1 MPDSSQRPHFPTPGA
16 SGPEAQA
23 LAEAVLSVGQERLW
37 FLGQFEP
44 GDPAYNIPLVLRF
57 TGALSADALGA
68 ALDAVA
74 GRHEALR
81 SRFPAL
87 DGRPYVVVD
96 PPAPVPW
103 DSHDLRGC
111 AEAET
116 AARIGEF
123 TNRPFDL
130 AEGPLL
136 RATLLRTGEDT
147 YTFCLVVHHIVAD
160 GWSLGLLRSEL
171 ATLYSAFRA
180 GDGAALED
188 PPSYLAHAAA
198 ERAWLD
204 GPEAA
209 AALDHWRR
217 LLDGT
222 QPLAL
227 PAERPRPSVP
237 TSRGAYRT
245 QVLRGLGRTVEGF
258 ARARRLTPFMVIAAA
273 YQLLLHRCTG
283 QDDFCVGVPTAAR
296 TTVDS
301 ERTVGYF
308 SSTLVLRA
316 DFSETR
322 SFDALLRQIR
332 GDWLRALTHGRVP
345 FERLTEELR
354 QDRDTG
360 RTPVFQTLL
369 TVHTQSGGDLGAHR
383 FADLLCAEADGGHT
397 AAKFELSL
405 DVRPD
410 GDDLHAVFGYRTDL
424 LDAPEVARFAARFE
438 ILLRAALEEPDT
450 PVHLLPLLDEG
461 ESALLRDEAAGPAL
475 PEYPPT
481 VLAAI
486 DRRMARAADAPALVG
501 PGETL
506 TRGQL
511 ADASR
516 ALAARLMAAGVR
528 RGDLVAFCLPRGPR
542 PVVVM
547 LAAWRVGAGFLALD
561 PEYPAGRLDFMLR
574 DSGAAVLLT
583 GDGAPVPGLIA
594 DVPVLSAAPG
604 NPSAPP
610 SGPGIEAGPLPGPGT
625 EAAPDDPAYVIYTS
639 GSTGTP
645 KGVLVPHR
653 ALAARVAWM
662 RQGYGLG
669 ESDRV
674 LHSASL
680 SFDTSAE
687 EIFPALASGA
697 VLVTARPGAALG
709 DQLAEPYAAGVTVL
723 DLPTPY
729 WHHLVADLA
738 ETPWPDTLRLV
749 VLGADQLR
757 AEAVAA
763 WRARFGDTVRLVNSY
778 GPTETTVIATTAE
791 LGAPDGLRRPP
802 IGRPIGA
809 TTLAVLDRHGT
820 PVPPGTPGEL
830 VIGGAGV
837 ADGYLG
843 RPGAT
848 ARAFVPDPD
857 GPPGAR
863 RYRTGDRVRR
873 RADGQLEF
881 LGRLDGQVKVRGFRV
896 EPGEVEAA
904 LTALPGV
911 ADAVVHARGDRLVA
925 HVVPAPDASAPD
937 PARLRAE
944 LAAVLPP
951 HLVPGAWAVL
961 DRLPLTP
968 NGKVDRAALP
978 DPGGASPVR
987 AAFVEPRTEAEEL
1000 VADIWRQVLGSGPV
1014 GADDDFFDLGG
1025 HSLLATRVIARL
1037 RASVDLAVPL
1047 RTLFTHRT
1055 CAAFAEAVEAALA
1068 AEIDALS
1075 DTDAEELL
1083 AAQDALE
1090 GSRPRS

>member
-1 MPDSSQRPHFPTPGA
+1 MPTADQQPPAPPAGETGSPAGPHAGA
-16 SGPEAQA
+16 A
-23 LAEAVLSVGQERLW
+23 LSVGQERLW
-37 FLGQFEP
+37 FLDQFEP
-44 GDPAYNIPLVLRF
+44 GDAAYNIPLVLRF
-57 TGALSADALGA
+57 TGPLSARSLGA
-68 ALDAVA
+68 ALDAVT

-81 SRFPAL
+81 SRFPAV
-87 DGRPYVVVD
+87 DGRPYVVVG
-96 PPAPVPW
+96 PPSPVPL
-103 DSHDLRGC
+103 DIRDLRDRTD
-111 AEAET
+111 ADVASVVS
-116 AARIGEF
+116 EF

-136 RATLLRTGEDT
+136 RAALLRTGESAHT
-147 YTFCLVVHHIVAD
+147 LCLVLHHIVAD

-171 ATLYSAFRA
+171 AAHYSAHRA
-180 GDGAALED
+180 GATAELAE
-188 PPSYLAHAAA
+188 PPSYLAHAVA

-209 AALDHWRR
+209 AALDHWRQ
-217 LLDGT
+217 LLHGAP
-222 QPLAL
+222 PLAL
-227 PAERPRPSVP
+227 PLEHPRPEIPSNA
-237 TSRGAYRT
+237 GAYHT
-245 QVLRGLGRTVEGF
+245 EVLHGLGAAVESF
-258 ARARRLTPFMVIAAA
+258 ARSRRLTPFMVIAAA
-273 YQLLLHRCTG
+273 YQALLHRCTG

-316 DFSETR
+316 DFSGAP
-322 SFDALLRQIR
+322 SFDAVLRRIR

-345 FERLTEELR
+345 FERLTDEVG

-369 TVHTQSGGDLGAHR
+369 TVHTQSGGALGEHP
-383 FADLLCAEADGGHT
+383 FADLVCAEGDGGHT

-424 LDAPEVARFAARFE
+424 LDATQAARTAARFAV
-438 ILLRAALEEPDT
+438 LLRAALDAPGT
-450 PVHLLPLLDEG
+450 PVHLLPLLG
-461 ESALLRDEAAGPAL
+461 ETERAAQRDEAAGPAL
-475 PEYPPT
+475 APHPPT

-486 DRRMARAADAPALVG
+486 DRAALAPDATAVVG
-501 PGETL
+501 PGERL
-506 TRGQL
+506 TRGEL
-511 ADASR
+511 AGASR
-516 ALAARLMAAGVR
+516 ALAARLLAHGVR
-528 RGDLVAFCLPRGPR
+528 RGDLVALCLPRGPE
-542 PVVVM
+542 PVVAM
-547 LAAWRVGAGFLALD
+547 LAAWRVGAGYLPLD
-561 PEYPAGRLDFMLR
+561 PEYPSARLDFMLR
-574 DSGAAVLLT
+574 DSGAALLLT
-583 GDGAPVPGLIA
+583 PDGKPVDGLT
-594 DVPVLSAAPG
+594 VELPVLSAAPEPG
-604 NPSAPP
+604 
-610 SGPGIEAGPLPGPGT
+610 SGDPAGPLPGPGT
-625 EAAPDDPAYVIYTS
+625 EAGPDDPAYVIYTS

-662 RQGYGLG
+662 REGYGLG
-669 ESDRV
+669 PADRV

-697 VLVTARPGAALG
+697 VLVTARPGATLP

-729 WHHLVADLA
+729 WHHLVADLD
-738 ETPWPDTLRLV
+738 ETPWPDSLRLL
-749 VLGADQLR
+749 VLGADQAR
-757 AEAVAA
+757 AEAVAR

-778 GPTETTVIATTAE
+778 GPTETTIIATTAE
-791 LGAPDGLRRPP
+791 LGAADALRRPP

-809 TTLAVLDRHGT
+809 TTVAVLDRHGT

-837 ADGYLG
+837 GDGYLG

-873 RADGQLEF
+873 RADGRLEF
-881 LGRLDGQVKVRGFRV
+881 LGRLDDQVKVRGFRV
-896 EPGEVEAA
+896 EPAEVEAA
-904 LTALPGV
+904 LGALPGV
-911 ADAVVHARGDRLVA
+911 AEAVVSAREDRLIA
-925 HVVPAPDASAPD
+925 HVVPAPAPAAPAPD
-937 PARLRAE
+937 PARLRTE
-944 LAAVLPP
+944 LAGMLPP
-951 HLVPGAWAVL
+951 HLVPGTWVVL
-961 DRLPLTP
+961 DQLPLTP

-978 DPGGASPVR
+978 DPGAGSSVR
-987 AAFVEPRTEAEEL
+987 AAYVPPRTEAEEL
-1000 VADIWRQVLGSGPV
+1000 VADIWGQVLGTGPV

-1025 HSLLATRVIARL
+1025 HSLLATRVVARI
-1037 RASVDLAVPL
+1037 RAAIDLAVPL

-1055 CAAFAEAVEAALA
+1055 VAAFAEAVEAALT

-1075 DTDAEELL
+1075 DTAAEELL

-1090 GSRPRS
+1090 GSRPAS

>member
-1 MPDSSQRPHFPTPGA
+1 MPTPDQQLQPA
-16 SGPEAQA
+16 SETGPVRAHA
-23 LAEAVLSVGQERLW
+23 TAVLSVGQERLW
-37 FLGQFEP
+37 FLDQFEP
-44 GDPAYNIPLVLRF
+44 GDAAYNIPLVLRF
-57 TGALSADALGA
+57 TGPLSPKALSA
-68 ALDAVA
+68 ALDAVT

-81 SRFPAL
+81 SRFPAV
-87 DGRPYVVVD
+87 DGRPYVVVE
-96 PPAPVPW
+96 PPASVPL
-103 DSHDLRGC
+103 DTRDLRGRS
-111 AEAET
+111 EADT
-116 AARIGEF
+116 LACLGEF

-136 RATLLRTGEDT
+136 RAALLRTGENT

-171 ATLYSAFRA
+171 AAHYSAHRA
-180 GDGAALED
+180 GVTAELTE
-188 PPSYLAHAAA
+188 PPSYLAHAVA

-204 GPEAA
+204 GPEATV
-209 AALDHWRR
+209 ALDHWRE
-217 LLDGT
+217 LLCGAT
-222 QPLAL
+222 PLAL
-227 PAERPRPSVP
+227 PLERPRPEVP
-237 TSRGAYRT
+237 GSSGAYHTR
-245 QVLRGLGRTVEGF
+245 VLRGLGAGVEAF
-258 ARARRLTPFMVIAAA
+258 ARSRRFTPFMVIAAA
-273 YQLLLHRCTG
+273 YQVLLHRCTG

-316 DFSETR
+316 DFADAP
-322 SFDALLRQIR
+322 SFDAVLRRIR

-345 FERLTEELR
+345 FERLAEELR

-369 TVHTQSGGDLGAHR
+369 TVHTQSGGALGEHR
-383 FADLLCAEADGGHT
+383 FADLVCAEGDGGHT
-397 AAKFELSL
+397 AAKFELTL

-424 LDAPEVARFAARFE
+424 LNATQTARIAARFE
-438 ILLRAALEEPDT
+438 VLLRAALEAPGT
-450 PVHLLPLLDEG
+450 PIRLLPLLDEN
-461 ESALLRDEAAGPAL
+461 ELALQRDEAAGPAL
-475 PEYPPT
+475 AAHPPT

-486 DRRMARAADAPALVG
+486 DEAPLAPGAAALIG
-501 PGETL
+501 PDESL
-506 TRGQL
+506 TRGEL

-516 ALAARLMAAGVR
+516 ALAARLLACGVR
-528 RGDLVAFCLPRGPR
+528 RGDLVALCLPRGPQ
-542 PVVVM
+542 PVVAM
-547 LAAWRVGAGFLALD
+547 LAAWRIGAGYLPLD
-561 PEYPAGRLDFMLR
+561 PQYPCARLDFMLR
-574 DSGAAVLLT
+574 DSGAALLLT
-583 GDGAPVPGLIA
+583 ADGEPVAGLTL
-594 DVPVLSAAPG
+594 DLPVLSV
-604 NPSAPP
+604 APP
-610 SGPGIEAGPLPGPGT
+610 ADTGTTGPLPGPGT
-625 EAAPDDPAYVIYTS
+625 EAGPDDLAYVIYTS

-662 RQGYGLG
+662 REGYGLG
-669 ESDRV
+669 EADRV
-674 LHSASL
+674 LHCASL

-687 EIFPALASGA
+687 EIFPALVSGA
-697 VLVTARPGAALG
+697 ALVTARPGATLS

-729 WHHLVADLA
+729 WHHLVADLD
-738 ETPWPDTLRLV
+738 ETPWPDSLRLLI
-749 VLGADQLR
+749 LGADQAR

-778 GPTETTVIATTAE
+778 GPTETTVIATTAD
-791 LGAPDGLRRPP
+791 LGAADELRMPP

-809 TTLAVLDRHGT
+809 TTVAVLDRHGT

-837 ADGYLG
+837 GDGYLG

-848 ARAFVPDPD
+848 ARSFVPDPD

-881 LGRLDGQVKVRGFRV
+881 LGRQDGQVKVRGFRI

-904 LTALPGV
+904 LGALPGV
-911 ADAVVHARGDRLVA
+911 AEAVVSARDDRLIA
-925 HVVPAPDASAPD
+925 HVVPAPGTPPPD

-944 LAAVLPP
+944 LSTTLPP
-951 HLVPGAWAVL
+951 HLVPDAWAVL
-961 DRLPLTP
+961 DHLPLTP

-978 DPGGASPVR
+978 HPGTVPPVR
-987 AAFVEPRTEAEEL
+987 TVHLPPRTEAEEL
-1000 VADIWRQVLGSGPV
+1000 VADIWREVLGTGPV
-1014 GADDDFFDLGG
+1014 GAFDDFFDLGG
-1025 HSLLATRVIARL
+1025 HSLLATRVVARI
-1037 RASVDLAVPL
+1037 RAAVDLAVPL

-1055 CAAFAEAVEAALA
+1055 VAAFAEAVEAALA

-1075 DTDAEELL
+1075 ETAAEELL
-1083 AAQDALE
+1083 AAQNALE
-1090 GSRPRS
+1090 GSRPAS

>member
-1 MPDSSQRPHFPTPGA
+1 MPVPDQQPHSAPASEPGPA
-16 SGPEAQA
+16 RGHAA
-23 LAEAVLSVGQERLW
+23 AVLSVGQERLW
-37 FLGQFEP
+37 FLDQFEP
-44 GDPAYNIPLVLRF
+44 GDAAYNIPLVLRL
-57 TGALSADALGA
+57 TGPLSPSALGA
-68 ALDAVA
+68 ALDAA
-74 GRHEALR
+74 TGRHEALR
-81 SRFPAL
+81 SRFPAV

-96 PPAPVPW
+96 PPAPVPL
-103 DSHDLRGC
+103 DTRDLRGRSDTDIASC
-111 AEAET
+111 IA
-116 AARIGEF
+116 EF

-136 RATLLRTGEDT
+136 RAALFRTGDSA

-160 GWSLGLLRSEL
+160 GWSLGLLRAEL
-171 ATLYSAFRA
+171 AAHYSAHRVGGTA
-180 GDGAALED
+180 ELAE

-209 AALDHWRR
+209 SALDHWRE
-217 LLDGT
+217 LLSGAS
-222 QPLAL
+222 PLAL
-227 PAERPRPSVP
+227 PLEHPRPEVP
-237 TSRGAYRT
+237 GSGGAYHTR
-245 QVLRGLGRTVEGF
+245 VLGGLGAVVESF
-258 ARARRLTPFMVIAAA
+258 ARSRRLTPFMVLAAA
-273 YQLLLHRCTG
+273 YQALLHRCTG

-316 DFSETR
+316 DFAEDP
-322 SFDALLRQIR
+322 SFDAVLRRIR

-369 TVHTQSGGDLGAHR
+369 TVHTQSGGALGEHP
-383 FADLLCAEADGGHT
+383 FADLVCAEGDGGHT

-405 DVRPD
+405 DIRPD

-424 LDAPEVARFAARFE
+424 LDATRTALIAARFE
-438 ILLRAALEEPDT
+438 VLLRAALEAPDT
-450 PVHLLPLLDEG
+450 PVRLLPVLDGQELAVQRGEG
-461 ESALLRDEAAGPAL
+461 AGPVL
-475 PEYPPT
+475 PAHPPT

-486 DRRMARAADAPALVG
+486 DRAALDPGAPAVIG
-501 PGETL
+501 PDERL
-506 TRGQL
+506 TRGDL
-511 ADASR
+511 AGSSR
-516 ALAARLMAAGVR
+516 ALAARLLASGVR
-528 RGDLVAFCLPRGPR
+528 RGDLVALCLPRGPQA
-542 PVVVM
+542 VVAM
-547 LAAWRVGAGFLALD
+547 LAAWRIGAGYLPLD
-561 PEYPAGRLDFMLR
+561 PQYPSARLDFMLR
-574 DSGAAVLLT
+574 DSGAALLLT
-583 GDGAPVPGLIA
+583 PDGKPVAGLTV
-594 DVPVLSAAPG
+594 DLPVLSVTPPTGSEDAPG
-604 NPSAPP
+604 A
-610 SGPGIEAGPLPGPGT
+610 LPGPDS
-625 EAAPDDPAYVIYTS
+625 EAGPDDPAYVIYTS

-653 ALAARVAWM
+653 ALAERVAWM
-662 RQGYGLG
+662 REGYGLG
-669 ESDRV
+669 EADRV

-697 VLVTARPGAALG
+697 VLVTARPGAALS

-729 WHHLVADLA
+729 WHHLVADLD
-738 ETPWPDTLRLV
+738 ETPWPDSLRLLI
-749 VLGADQLR
+749 LGADQAR
-757 AEAVAA
+757 AEAVAV
-763 WRARFGDTVRLVNSY
+763 WRGRFGDTVRLVNSY
-778 GPTETTVIATTAE
+778 GPTETTVIATTAD
-791 LGAPDGLRRPP
+791 LGAADVLRRPP
-802 IGRPIGA
+802 IGRPVGG
-809 TTLAVLDRHGT
+809 TTVAVLDRHGT

-837 ADGYLG
+837 GDGYLG

-848 ARAFVPDPD
+848 ARSFVPDPD

-881 LGRLDGQVKVRGFRV
+881 LGRLDGQVKVRGYRI
-896 EPGEVEAA
+896 EPGEVESA
-904 LTALPGV
+904 LGALAGV
-911 ADAVVHARGDRLVA
+911 AEAVVSARQDRLVA
-925 HVVPAPDASAPD
+925 HVVAAPGAPAPD

-944 LAAVLPP
+944 LSTVLPP
-951 HLVPGAWAVL
+951 HLVPNSWVVL

-978 DPGGASPVR
+978 DPGAASPVR
-987 AAFVEPRTEAEEL
+987 AVHVPPRTEAEEL
-1000 VADIWRQVLGSGPV
+1000 VADVWREVLGTGPL

-1025 HSLLATRVIARL
+1025 HSLLATRVVARI
-1037 RASVDLAVPL
+1037 RAAVDLAVPL

-1055 CAAFAEAVEAALA
+1055 VAAFAEAVEAALT

-1075 DTDAEELL
+1075 DTAAEELL
-1083 AAQDALE
+1083 ASQDALE
-1090 GSRPRS
+1090 GSRPVS

>member
-1 MPDSSQRPHFPTPGA
+1 MPASDQQPHPSAPGV
-16 SGPEAQA
+16 SGPPAGTHA
-23 LAEAVLSVGQERLW
+23 AAVLSVGQERLW
-37 FLGQFEP
+37 FLDQFEP
-44 GDPAYNIPLVLRF
+44 GDPAYNIPLVLRL
-57 TGALSADALGA
+57 TGPLSPEALRA

-74 GRHEALR
+74 GRHDALR
-81 SRFPAL
+81 SRFPAT
-87 DGRPYVVVD
+87 DGRPYVVVG
-96 PPAPVPW
+96 PPAPVPF
-103 DSHDLRGC
+103 DSRDLRGC
-111 AEAET
+111 TDAD
-116 AARIGEF
+116 AAALTGEF
-123 TNRPFDL
+123 TNRAFDL
-130 AEGPLL
+130 AQGPLL
-136 RATLLRTGEDT
+136 RAALLRTGESA

-171 ATLYSAFRA
+171 AALYSAYRS
-180 GDGAALED
+180 GGGAELSE

-204 GPEAA
+204 GAGA
-209 AALDHWRR
+209 TAALGHWRQ
-217 LLDGT
+217 LIDGAE
-222 QPLAL
+222 PLAL
-227 PAERPRPSVP
+227 PLERPRPEVP
-237 TSRGAYRT
+237 SSRGAYHTR
-245 QVLRGLGRTVEGF
+245 VLRGLGGAVEAF

-273 YQLLLHRCTG
+273 YQTLLHRCTG

-316 DFSETR
+316 DFSGTR
-322 SFDALLRQIR
+322 SFDTVLRQIR
-332 GDWLRALTHGRVP
+332 GDWLRALAHGRVP

-369 TVHTQSGGDLGAHR
+369 TVHTQSGGALGEHR
-383 FADLLCAEADGGHT
+383 FADLVCAEGDGGHT
-397 AAKFELSL
+397 AAKSELSL

-424 LDAPEVARFAARFE
+424 LDAEQTARFAARFE
-438 ILLRAALEEPDT
+438 VLLRAALEAPGT
-450 PVHLLPLLDEG
+450 PVHLLPLLDER
-461 ESALLRDEAAGPAL
+461 ESALRRDEAAGPAL
-475 PEYPPT
+475 APYPPT

-486 DRRMARAADAPALVG
+486 DRAALTAGAPALVG
-501 PGETL
+501 PGESL
-506 TRGQL
+506 TRGEL

-516 ALAARLMAAGVR
+516 ALAARLLAHGVR
-528 RGDLVAFCLPRGPR
+528 RGGLVAFCLPRGPR
-542 PVVVM
+542 PVVAM

-561 PEYPAGRLDFMLR
+561 QEYPAARLDFMLR

-583 GDGAPVPGLIA
+583 ADGEPVTGLTS

-604 NPSAPP
+604 
-610 SGPGIEAGPLPGPGT
+610 PGTPAGPLPGPGT
-625 EAAPDDPAYVIYTS
+625 EAGPDDPAYVIYTS

-709 DQLAEPYAAGVTVL
+709 DQLAEPYAAGITVL

-729 WHHLVADLA
+729 WHHLVADLG

-749 VLGADQLR
+749 VLGADQVR

-778 GPTETTVIATTAE
+778 GPTETAVIATTAE
-791 LGAPDGLRRPP
+791 LGAADGLRRPP

-809 TTLAVLDRHGT
+809 TTLAVLDRNGT

-837 ADGYLG
+837 GDGYLG
-843 RPGAT
+843 RPGVT

-904 LTALPGV
+904 LTALPSV
-911 ADAVVHARGDRLVA
+911 AEAVVSAREDRLVA
-925 HVVPAPDASAPD
+925 HVVPAPDTAPPD

-944 LAAVLPP
+944 LAAALPP
-951 HLVPGAWAVL
+951 HLVPSAWAVL

-978 DPGGASPVR
+978 DPGAASPGR
-987 AAFVEPRTEAEEL
+987 AAFVPPGTEAEEL
-1000 VADIWRQVLGSGPV
+1000 VADIWRQVLGTGPV

-1055 CAAFAEAVEAALA
+1055 CAAFAEAVEAALT

-1075 DTDAEELL
+1075 DTAAEELL

>member
-1 MPDSSQRPHFPTPGA
+1 MPAPAQQPPSPAGDTRPPERPHA
-16 SGPEAQA
+16 SAA
-23 LAEAVLSVGQERLW
+23 LSVGQERLW
-37 FLGQFEP
+37 FLDQFEP
-44 GDPAYNIPLVLRF
+44 GDAAYNIPLVLRF
-57 TGALSADALGA
+57 TGPLSAESLAV
-68 ALDAVA
+68 ALDAVT

-81 SRFPAL
+81 SRFPAV
-87 DGRPYVVVD
+87 DGRPYAVVG
-96 PPAPVPW
+96 PPSPVPL
-103 DSHDLRGC
+103 DTRDLRDRSDPDI
-111 AEAET
+111 ASL
-116 AARIGEF
+116 ISEF

-136 RATLLRTGEDT
+136 RAALFRTGESAH
-147 YTFCLVVHHIVAD
+147 TFCLVVHHIIAD

-171 ATLYSAFRA
+171 AAHYSAHRA
-180 GDGAALED
+180 GGTAELAK
-188 PPSYLAHAAA
+188 PPSYLAHAVA

-204 GPEAA
+204 SPEAT
-209 AALDHWRR
+209 AALDHWRG
-217 LLDGT
+217 LLSGAS
-222 QPLAL
+222 PLAL
-227 PAERPRPSVP
+227 PLERPRPRIAGS
-237 TSRGAYRT
+237 SGAYHT
-245 QVLRGLGRTVEGF
+245 QVLRGLGAAVESF

-273 YQLLLHRCTG
+273 YEALLHRCTG

-316 DFSETR
+316 DFSGAP
-322 SFDALLRQIR
+322 SFDAVLRRIR

-369 TVHTQSGGDLGAHR
+369 TVHTQSGGALGEHR
-383 FADLLCAEADGGHT
+383 FADLGCVEGDGGHT

-424 LDAPEVARFAARFE
+424 LDATQTARIAGRFE
-438 ILLRAALEEPDT
+438 VLLRAALEAPDT
-450 PVHLLPLLDEG
+450 PVHLLPLLDAHER
-461 ESALLRDEAAGPAL
+461 AVQRDETAGPAL
-475 PEYPPT
+475 AAHPPT

-486 DRRMARAADAPALVG
+486 DRAAAMDPGAPAVIG
-501 PGETL
+501 PGESL
-506 TRGQL
+506 TRGEL

-516 ALAARLMAAGVR
+516 ALASRLLARGVR
-528 RGDLVAFCLPRGPR
+528 RGDLVALCLPRGPQ
-542 PVVVM
+542 PVVAM
-547 LAAWRVGAGFLALD
+547 LAAWRIGAGYLPLD
-561 PEYPAGRLDFMLR
+561 PEYPCARLDFMLR
-574 DSGAAVLLT
+574 DSGAAILLT
-583 GDGAPVPGLIA
+583 ADGGPVTGLTTGL
-594 DVPVLSAAPG
+594 PVLSVT
-604 NPSAPP
+604 PSP
-610 SGPGIEAGPLPGPGT
+610 GPGEPAGPLPGPGT
-625 EAAPDDPAYVIYTS
+625 EAGPDDPAYIIYTS

-669 ESDRV
+669 KADRV
-674 LHSASL
+674 LHGASL

-697 VLVTARPGAALG
+697 VLVTARPGAALA
-709 DQLAEPYAAGVTVL
+709 DQLAEPYAAGITVL

-729 WHHLVADLA
+729 WHHLVADLD
-738 ETPWPDTLRLV
+738 ETPWPDSLRLLI
-749 VLGADQLR
+749 LGADQAR
-757 AEAVAA
+757 AEAVAG

-791 LGAPDGLRRPP
+791 LGAADELRRPP

-809 TTLAVLDRHGT
+809 TSVAVLDRHGR

-837 ADGYLG
+837 GDGYLG
-843 RPGAT
+843 RSGAT
-848 ARAFVPDPD
+848 ARSFVPDPD
-857 GPPGAR
+857 GPPGSR

-896 EPGEVEAA
+896 EPAEVEAA
-904 LTALPGV
+904 LGALPGV
-911 ADAVVHARGDRLVA
+911 AEAVVTVRDDRLIA
-925 HVVPAPDASAPD
+925 HVVPAPAAPVPD

-944 LAAVLPP
+944 VAAVLPP
-951 HLVPGAWAVL
+951 HLVPSTWAVL
-961 DRLPLTP
+961 GHLPLTP

-978 DPGGASPVR
+978 DPGAESLVR
-987 AAFVEPRTEAEEL
+987 AAYVPPRTDAEEL
-1000 VADIWRQVLGSGPV
+1000 VADIWHQVLGTGPV

-1025 HSLLATRVIARL
+1025 HSLLATRVIARV
-1037 RASVDLAVPL
+1037 RAAVDLTVPL

-1055 CAAFAEAVEAALA
+1055 VAAFAEAMEAALT

-1075 DTDAEELL
+1075 DTAAEELL

-1090 GSRPRS
+1090 GSRPAS

>member
-1 MPDSSQRPHFPTPGA
+1 MPVPDQQPHSAPASEPGPA
-16 SGPEAQA
+16 RGHAA
-23 LAEAVLSVGQERLW
+23 AVLSVGQERLW
-37 FLGQFEP
+37 FLDQFEP
-44 GDPAYNIPLVLRF
+44 GDAAYNIPLVLRF
-57 TGALSADALGA
+57 TGPLSPSALGA
-68 ALDAVA
+68 ALDAA
-74 GRHEALR
+74 TGRHEALR
-81 SRFPAL
+81 SRFPAV

-96 PPAPVPW
+96 PPSPVPL
-103 DSHDLRGC
+103 DTRDLRGRPDTDIASC
-111 AEAET
+111 
-116 AARIGEF
+116 IGEF

-136 RATLLRTGEDT
+136 RAALLRTGESA

-171 ATLYSAFRA
+171 AAHYSAHRVGGTA
-180 GDGAALED
+180 ELAE

-204 GPEAA
+204 GPEATS
-209 AALDHWRR
+209 ALDHWRE
-217 LLDGT
+217 LLSGAT
-222 QPLAL
+222 PLAL
-227 PAERPRPSVP
+227 PLEHPRPEVP
-237 TSRGAYRT
+237 GSGGAYHTR
-245 QVLRGLGRTVEGF
+245 VLGGLGAVVESF
-258 ARARRLTPFMVIAAA
+258 ARSRRLTPFMVIAAA
-273 YQLLLHRCTG
+273 YQALLHRCTG

-316 DFSETR
+316 DFAGDP
-322 SFDALLRQIR
+322 SFDAVLRRIR

-369 TVHTQSGGDLGAHR
+369 TVHTQSGGALGEHP
-383 FADLLCAEADGGHT
+383 FADLVCAEGDGGHT
-397 AAKFELSL
+397 AAKFELGL

-424 LDAPEVARFAARFE
+424 LDATQTALIAARFE
-438 ILLRAALEEPDT
+438 VLLRAALEAPDT
-450 PVHLLPLLDEG
+450 PVRLLPVLDGHELAVQRN
-461 ESALLRDEAAGPAL
+461 ETAGPAL
-475 PEYPPT
+475 PAHPPT

-486 DRRMARAADAPALVG
+486 DRAALVPGAAAVIG
-501 PGETL
+501 PDESL
-506 TRGQL
+506 TRGEL
-511 ADASR
+511 ADSSR
-516 ALAARLMAAGVR
+516 ALAARLLAAGVR
-528 RGDLVAFCLPRGPR
+528 RGDLVALCLPRGPQA
-542 PVVVM
+542 VVAM
-547 LAAWRVGAGFLALD
+547 LAAWRIGAGYLPLD
-561 PEYPAGRLDFMLR
+561 PQYPAARLDFMLR
-574 DSGAAVLLT
+574 DSGAALLLT
-583 GDGAPVPGLIA
+583 PDGKPVAGLTV
-594 DVPVLSAAPG
+594 DLPVLSVTPPTGSEDAPG
-604 NPSAPP
+604 T
-610 SGPGIEAGPLPGPGT
+610 LPGPDS
-625 EAAPDDPAYVIYTS
+625 EAGPDDPAYVIYTS

-662 RQGYGLG
+662 REGYGLG
-669 ESDRV
+669 EADRV

-697 VLVTARPGAALG
+697 VLVTARPGAALS

-729 WHHLVADLA
+729 WHHLVADLD
-738 ETPWPDTLRLV
+738 ETPWPHSLRLLI
-749 VLGADQLR
+749 LGADQAR
-757 AEAVAA
+757 AEAVAV
-763 WRARFGDTVRLVNSY
+763 WRGRFGDTVRLVNSY
-778 GPTETTVIATTAE
+778 GPTETTVIATTAD
-791 LGAPDGLRRPP
+791 LGTADELRRPP
-802 IGRPIGA
+802 IGRPIGG
-809 TTLAVLDRHGT
+809 TTVAVLDRHGT

-837 ADGYLG
+837 GDGYLG

-848 ARAFVPDPD
+848 ARSFVPDPD

-881 LGRLDGQVKVRGFRV
+881 LGRLDGQVKVRGFRI
-896 EPGEVEAA
+896 EPGEVESA
-904 LTALPGV
+904 LGALPGV
-911 ADAVVHARGDRLVA
+911 AEAVVSARQDRLVA
-925 HVVPAPDASAPD
+925 HVVAAPGAPAPD

-944 LAAVLPP
+944 LSTVLPP
-951 HLVPGAWAVL
+951 HLVPDAWVVL

-978 DPGGASPVR
+978 DPGAVSPVR
-987 AAFVEPRTEAEEL
+987 AVHVPPRTEAEEL
-1000 VADIWRQVLGSGPV
+1000 VADVWREVLGTGPV

-1025 HSLLATRVIARL
+1025 HSLLATRVVARI
-1037 RASVDLAVPL
+1037 RAAVDLAVPL

-1055 CAAFAEAVEAALA
+1055 VAAFAEAVEAALT

-1075 DTDAEELL
+1075 DTAAEELL

-1090 GSRPRS
+1090 GSRPVS